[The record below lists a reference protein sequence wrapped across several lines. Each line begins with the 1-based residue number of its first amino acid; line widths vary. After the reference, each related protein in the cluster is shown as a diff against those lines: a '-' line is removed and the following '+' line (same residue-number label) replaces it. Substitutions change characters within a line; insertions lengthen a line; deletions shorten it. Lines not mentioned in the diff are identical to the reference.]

1 MCGQRSPRPTQPRRR
16 LLIVDDH
23 PLVRHGL
30 GTLFASESDL
40 AACGKPVT
48 WQAVLE

>member
-1 MCGQRSPRPTQPRRR
+1 MRPRWR

-23 PLVRHGL
+23 SVVRHGL
-30 GTLFASESDL
+30 STLFASESDL

-48 WQAVLE
+48 CQAVLD